1 MSNIK
6 HLPDILRVC
15 SVLPALVV
23 MPAVADLPNT
33 SGNAWV
39 FGDLNLGYDVANN
52 SAIGGRVSVINDK
65 RGNDFPEYNVVG
77 RSVNIKGAAGKKPS
91 LYVGPVNLTLRELGE
106 NEEFVYNWQTAGTP
120 GESNWA
126 DAELQEG
133 EVSYKDIDIA
143 KQAGLV
149 WNDSVETVI
158 EKTGFDVSK
167 DKNYLNMATG
177 LSLFANRDNTAVA
190 GNFSADNVNLTL
202 DGTNVVANNVLM
214 NSSNLKIANANVPTN
229 IKNGLHNASDGYTA
243 IKAENFVVQNGSRI
257 DVENG
262 ATLDLSQSDDTVFS
276 SDDVNRKVTLYN
288 NGTVKFG
295 GDVLFKNAVL
305 HNNYSLTNE
314 QKKIVYNG
322 DDDITFIN
330 TKISNPG
337 IEYDTSKKAV
347 VGGLVEFRTTGDIS
361 FSGDRVDTGSG
372 AFVNSTILSDMI
384 LQADKISVSG
394 GRADGYA
401 GAIFNTGNMSFLA
414 QENLFTDNH
423 QTAVAAENKYYKL
436 GGGALYNRGTEYTA
450 QMTIGFA
457 DGSSKNTFASNT
469 ALQNGGAIESRTDD
483 PNSSAVVDI
492 IGTTLFSKNEAGVNG
507 GAIMNWTDSDA
518 TSSTTVNLVGNVAF
532 AENIAGAN
540 GGAIFNGGLNATV
553 DMSEAIA
560 SFSGNKAT
568 VDGGAIYNDANAVLK
583 IGDAKFV
590 NNRASYDSWD
600 SEGYGGAI
608 FANGDLDIVSEKANG
623 VMFSNNAAFSGGAVY
638 GSKNSTIGMN
648 LENVLFVGNHAIADA
663 GALGIFNNDVSKL
676 TNVVFR
682 NNTVAVAV
690 DGLIAEDDIVTPDG
704 GGAIQLG
711 GTASADLVKT
721 HFVGNESGVRGGAIS
736 ARHGTGYELNI
747 TDSSFTNNK
756 SATNGGSIA
765 NVFAGAVSIENVNF
779 VGNKANERGGA
790 IYNGQDWNFGGSDV
804 GAMSSGD
811 GILNISGTNV
821 FSDNIAGDLGG
832 AIFNGADGVINMTG
846 INTFVNNTANGG
858 ANDIYNDGTLNI
870 APDTKV
876 VISGGIKG
884 NGTLTLAGDATLDIG
899 TSLVEQDKIS
909 IDGTVV
915 ASIVSGRSYGR
926 LSSDNLAFGEDAVL
940 QLNIGSIGT
949 YDIFGDGKKYDVDI
963 LVGDTYIATE
973 TDRGI
978 VIETKSVADIA
989 EDAGLTVETA
999 GTVANLA
1006 NSADRNLQKLSLLTQ
1021 QALNSGNSALVE
1033 KEAAKLAPEDENM
1046 TRSVAMSAQ
1055 SQALSLASGRMMGG
1069 MGRAGGDKSQ
1079 TNGFWAQGLFNKTKY
1094 ADQFHGYSRGFAVGA
1109 DTTIDRKYT
1118 IGAGLTHT
1126 NSDVHSGSRHTDIS
1140 TTTLFAYG
1148 QYKPTDWFL
1157 NGTLVYAMSEY
1168 EENIDPYGVQINSLY
1183 NANSF
1188 GAQAMTGYALKS
1200 GLTPQVGIRY
1210 LHIEQDEYNNKVN
1223 RMNAMDYEYLS
1234 GVAGFAYSFNI
1245 NNARSALQ
1253 LKPEL
1258 RAMLTYDL
1266 VQDNSV
1272 ATVVMNNINSSYI
1285 VDGENLSRV
1294 GGEFGV
1300 GLTATYNGVDVS
1312 VMYDI
1317 TLHEDY
1323 TSQTGMIK
1331 FRGQF

>member
-15 SVLPALVV
+15 SVLPIFAV
-23 MPAVADLPNT
+23 MPAIAETVT
-33 SGNAWV
+33 E
-39 FGDLNLGYDVANN
+39 
-52 SAIGGRVSVINDK
+52 RQVIK
-65 RGNDFPEYNVVG
+65 ESKTYN
-77 RSVNIKGAAGKKPS
+77 
-91 LYVGPVNLTLRELGE
+91 NLT
-106 NEEFVYNWQTAGTP
+106 
-120 GESNWA
+120 A
-126 DAELQEG
+126 DG
-133 EVSYKDIDIA
+133 IVSSI
-143 KQAGLV
+143 
-149 WNDSVETVI
+149 
-158 EKTGFDVSK
+158 
-167 DKNYLNMATG
+167 
-177 LSLFANRDNTAVA
+177 
-190 GNFSADNVNLTL
+190 VNNGGVFYMEDAQDTTLTFK
-202 DGTNVVANNVLM
+202 G
-214 NSSNLKIANANVPTN
+214 
-229 IKNGLHNASDGYTA
+229 
-243 IKAENFVVQNGSRI
+243 
-257 DVENG
+257 
-262 ATLDLSQSDDTVFS
+262 DTVFS
-276 SDDVNRKVTLYN
+276 NNSLTNLGMGGAIGNGWLSTKNPDKWPSFTPGGKIVFDGKASFSNNTAKDSNGGGALFNFGVGTVENPDIVF
-288 NGTVKFG
+288 NGTADFTGNKALGESPSVYVGGGAVHHHGGAIVFNQDATFTNNTSATKGGAVMASGDVVFKGDAKFAGNTAKTNG
-295 GDVLFKNAVL
+295 GGLAIIGGNVVFEKNASFTGNTAGSGAAIAMTEAGGSVLFKKAAVFENNKGTATLWSVADSASIVFEQGAKFSNNTNVQNGTLQNAGTLELKSGDFTFVRNTGTNGGGIKTSGTVNVNTTGSVL
-305 HNNYSLTNE
+305 FDSNVTTASAGAIDTS
-314 QKKIVYNG
+314 G
-322 DDDITFIN
+322 TTTFIAEN
-330 TKISNPG
+330 
-337 IEYDTSKKAV
+337 V
-347 VGGLVEFRTTGDIS
+347 S
-361 FSGDRVDTGSG
+361 FLN
-372 AFVNSTILSDMI
+372 NSSD
-384 LQADKISVSG
+384 S
-394 GRADGYA
+394 GYA
-401 GAIFNTGNMSFLA
+401 GAVFNTGDLYILGK
-414 QENLFTDNH
+414 ENIFSGNIAKDTK
-423 QTAVAAENKYYKL
+423 VVKS
-436 GGGALYNRGTEYTA
+436 GGGALHNRGSEGMASLIVGTNDSENVFKNNQSYAHGGAIVARAFDGEQENSDVVINGDTEFVGNSAT
-450 QMTIGFA
+450 
-457 DGSSKNTFASNT
+457 
-469 ALQNGGAIESRTDD
+469 LNGGAIW
-483 PNSSAVVDI
+483 NSAVESDGS
-492 IGTTLFSKNEAGVNG
+492 IGIAKFVINGDVEFKHNTAG
-507 GAIMNWTDSDA
+507 D
-518 TSSTTVNLVGNVAF
+518 L
-532 AENIAGAN
+532 

-638 GSKNSTIGMN
+638 GSMNSKIGMN

-690 DGLIAEDDIVTPDG
+690 DGLIAEDDIKEADG

-765 NVFAGAVSIENVNF
+765 NVFAGAVSIENVKF
-779 VGNKANERGGA
+779 IGNKANERGGA
-790 IYNGQDWNFGGSDV
+790 IYNGQDWNFGGTDG

-821 FSDNIAGDLGG
+821 FSGNIAGDLGG
-832 AIFNGADGVINMTG
+832 AIFNGADGVINMSG
-846 INTFVNNTANGG
+846 QNTFVNNTANGG

-870 APDTKV
+870 AADTKV
-876 VISGGIKG
+876 IISGGIKG

-940 QLNIGSIGT
+940 QLNIGSVGT

-963 LVGDTYIATE
+963 LVGDTYVATE

-1006 NSADRNLQKLSLLTQ
+1006 NSVDRNLQKLSLLAQ

-1033 KEAAKLAPEDENM
+1033 KETAKLAPEDENM

-1055 SQALSLASGRMMGG
+1055 SQALSLASGRMVGG

-1079 TNGFWAQGLFNKTKY
+1079 TNGFWAQGLFNKTEY
-1094 ADQFHGYSRGFAVGA
+1094 ADQFHGYSRGVAVGA

-1118 IGAGLTHT
+1118 IGAGLMHT

-1168 EENIDPYGVQINSLY
+1168 DESADPFGVQINSLY
-1183 NANSF
+1183 NTNSF
-1188 GAQAMTGYALKS
+1188 GAQAMTGYALKY

-1210 LHIEQDEYNNKVN
+1210 LHIEQDEYNNGVN

-1285 VDGENLSRV
+1285 VDGENLSRM

-1331 FRGQF
+1331 FRGRF